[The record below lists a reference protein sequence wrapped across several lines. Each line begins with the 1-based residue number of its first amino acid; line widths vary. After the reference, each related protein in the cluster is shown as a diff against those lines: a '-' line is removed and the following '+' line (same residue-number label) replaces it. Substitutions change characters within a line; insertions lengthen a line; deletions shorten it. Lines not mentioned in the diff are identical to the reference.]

1 MTEITDLNPVDE
13 SNTSLT
19 GNGITGGNFV
29 SNFDNAMRGLLGL
42 LGRLN
47 SGAAPIADTFT
58 LADPADLTKRFRF
71 DGGLITAGQTRVIT
85 VPDTNI
91 TLGGGTAA
99 SITFTPAGNIAA
111 TDVQAAIQELDT
123 EKQPLDS
130 DLTSWAGV
138 ARASGF
144 DTFVATPSS
153 VNLKALLTD
162 ETGSGAAVF
171 ADTPTLVTPV
181 LGAATGTS
189 LVLSGL
195 ATASAFVPSS
205 GSVPTNGMFLPN
217 TDNLGWAVGG
227 AHELTL
233 TSARLAPAANDG
245 LVLGSATSSFS
256 DLFLASGGIV
266 NWNNGN
272 FTLTHSSGLL
282 TASGNIA
289 VADDAYAAGWNGSA
303 NVPTKNAVYDKIELV
318 LGTTLPATY
327 QPLLA
332 TLTSWGAVTRAAGFD
347 TFTATPSSAN
357 LRSLLTDEDGTGPA
371 LFGGSSYI
379 REKLTADRTYYVR
392 TDGSDS
398 NTGLADN
405 AGGAKLTI
413 SAALTAAAAL
423 DCSTYDLTV
432 QVRDG
437 TFTGAFSLPLM
448 IGSGTFT
455 LLGNTTTPANCII
468 SKTGSDAIPA
478 TDCGSWTVRGFK
490 LQTTTS
496 GHGIAANGRTT
507 IRFNTIDFGTVAGA
521 HHFYAVFGANVLITG
536 NYSITGASAYA
547 HMTAAFGGYIQNYS
561 TTVTLTG
568 TPAFSI
574 FAYSAAKGAIDSG
587 SVTFSGSATGQ
598 RYLAEKGGSIETNG
612 GGINYFP
619 GNSAGNCQIGGTYA

>member
-1 MTEITDLNPVDE
+1 MTEITDLNPTDA
-13 SNTSLT
+13 SNTALT
-19 GNGITGGNFV
+19 GNGIQGTNFV
-29 SNFDNAMRGLLGL
+29 SNFDNAMRSLLGL

-58 LADPADLTKRFRF
+58 IADPVDLTKRFRF

-85 VPDTNI
+85 VPDGNI
-91 TLGGGTAA
+91 TLGGGTAGD
-99 SITFTPAGNIAA
+99 ITFTPAGNIAA

-205 GSVPTNGMFLPN
+205 SSVPTNGMYLPN

-272 FTLTHSSGLL
+272 FTLTHSSGVL

-289 VADDAYAAGWNGSA
+289 VADDAYAVGWNGSA

-398 NTGLADN
+398 NTGLVDSS
-405 AGGAKLTI
+405 GGAFLTKA
-413 SAALTAAAAL
+413 AALAAAARL
-423 DCSTYDLTV
+423 DCSTYDVTI

-437 TFTGAFSLPLM
+437 TFTGAAALPLM

-455 LLGNTTTPANCII
+455 LIGNTTTPANCII
-468 SKTGSDAIPA
+468 SRTSADAISA
-478 TDCGSWTVRGFK
+478 VDCGAWTVRGFK
-490 LQTTTS
+490 LQTTT
-496 GHGIAANGRTT
+496 GGNGISAQGRTT

-521 HHFYAVFGANVLITG
+521 HHIYAAFGANVLITG

-574 FAYSAAKGAIDSG
+574 FALATGAAKIDSG
-587 SVTFSGSATGQ
+587 SVTYSGSATGQ
-598 RYLAEKGGSIETNG
+598 RYLIEKLSFCETNG

-619 GNSAGNCQIGGTYA
+619 GNSAGNCQSGGVYA